1 MLSNSCYGIIK
12 RAKFIIDEG
21 LNVKI
26 SVLLETPSVK
36 ILLFL
41 HKRGEVRYTALTK
54 LIASRG
60 TLSLN
65 IKELEGEGLIRRRI
79 LTTKPIQAHY
89 SLTDKGREIAVLLD
103 KIKKILQTV

>member
-12 RAKFIIDEG
+12 RVKFIIDKG

-41 HKRGEVRYTALTK
+41 HERGEVRYTDLTK

-89 SLTDKGREIAVLLD
+89 ALTEKGAEIASLLG
-103 KIKKILQTV
+103 KIKKIV

>member
-1 MLSNSCYGIIK
+1 MLCNSCYGIIK
-12 RAKFIIDEG
+12 RAKFIIDKG

-41 HKRGEVRYTALTK
+41 YECGEVRYTDLTK

-65 IKELEGEGLIRRRI
+65 IKELEAEGLIRRRI

-89 SLTDKGREIAVLLD
+89 SLTDRGKEIAALLS
-103 KIKKILQTV
+103 KIEKIL

>member
-1 MLSNSCYGIIK
+1 LLSNSCYGIIK
-12 RAKFIIDEG
+12 RVKFIIDKG

-41 HKRGEVRYTALTK
+41 HERGEVRYTDLTK

-65 IKELEGEGLIRRRI
+65 IKELEEEGLVRRRI

-89 SLTDKGREIAVLLD
+89 SLTEKGAEIASMLG
-103 KIKKILQTV
+103 KIKKIV

>member
-1 MLSNSCYGIIK
+1 LLSNSCYGIIK
-12 RAKFIIDEG
+12 RAKFIIDKG

-41 HKRGEVRYTALTK
+41 HERGEVRYTDLTK

-65 IKELEGEGLIRRRI
+65 IKELEGEGLVQRRI

-89 SLTDKGREIAVLLD
+89 ALTEKGVEIASLFS
-103 KIKKILQTV
+103 KMEKAI